1 MYKIY
6 QVEFGDTLDKIAN
19 KTNTTIEDIKN
30 INGFNGDED
39 LVVGSLIIVP
49 RMENMVF
56 QTYIVKQGDSIY
68 SISKSFNVDPDTIL
82 LLNGLNKTDYIYP
95 NQELTIPSNDMIVY
109 VTKQGDTIDFITNN
123 LGIDAN
129 TLNRENERIYV
140 LEDQLIVHKKEG
152 NN

>member
-1 MYKIY
+1 
-6 QVEFGDTLDKIAN
+6 
-19 KTNTTIEDIKN
+19 
-30 INGFNGDED
+30 
-39 LVVGSLIIVP
+39 
-49 RMENMVF
+49 
-56 QTYIVKQGDSIY
+56 
-68 SISKSFNVDPDTIL
+68 
-82 LLNGLNKTDYIYP
+82 
-95 NQELTIPSNDMIVY
+95 MIVY